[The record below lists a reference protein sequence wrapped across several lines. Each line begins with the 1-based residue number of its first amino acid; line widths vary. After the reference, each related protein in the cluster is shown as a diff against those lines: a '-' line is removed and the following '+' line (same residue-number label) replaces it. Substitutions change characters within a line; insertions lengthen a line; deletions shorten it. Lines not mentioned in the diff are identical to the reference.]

1 MKHLL
6 SRATV
11 GALALVGLVAAAC
24 SAGGQAAAP
33 STAGHASPTPPKVV
47 YAALGASETAGI
59 GTTEPRRDSFPQ
71 QLLARLGPA
80 SVLYNL
86 GIPGETT
93 AAALTDELPAA
104 LSEHPDLATVF
115 FNVDDMVAGVSAADY
130 HARMDQIV
138 GSLRAGGHTKVLVAN
153 VPPLDQLPAF
163 QACEGGF
170 SCPIK
175 TTPFPSVAQIDAL
188 AAAYNAAI
196 AQVAA
201 AHGAT
206 VVDLWS
212 GANALAGHPE
222 YVATDGFHPSS
233 AGAAV
238 LAEAFYQAWRSAR

>member
-1 MKHLL
+1 VRSL
-6 SRATV
+6 AV
-11 GALALVGLVAAAC
+11 AAAALVGLVAAAC

-33 STAGHASPTPPKVV
+33 PSAAGHASPTPPKVI

-93 AAALTDELPAA
+93 AAALNDELPAA

-115 FNVDDMVAGVSAADY
+115 FNVDDMVAGVPAADFQ
-130 HARMDQIV
+130 ARMDQIV
-138 GSLRAGGHTKVLVAN
+138 GSLRAGGHTRVLVAN

-175 TTPFPSVAQIDAL
+175 TTPIPSPAQIDAL

-212 GANALAGHPE
+212 GANTLAGHPE
-222 YVATDGFHPSS
+222 YLAPDGFHPSS

-238 LAEAFYQAWRSAR
+238 LAQAFYQAWRSAR